1 MYFLKTASNNFS
13 GSSRKSIPRK
23 ERVPLGVDSKDN
35 IVRQKVWD
43 PGSRIQDPGSGVVVS
58 EFDVAT
64 YRVGYCFC
72 ISSCYE
78 TKSIKRWSLLTT
90 QLELL

>member
-43 PGSRIQDPGSGVVVS
+43 PGSRIQDLGSLYLNLMLPRIGSDIVFVFHLVMKLK
-58 EFDVAT
+58 A
-64 YRVGYCFC
+64 
-72 ISSCYE
+72 
-78 TKSIKRWSLLTT
+78 
-90 QLELL
+90 